1 MDKSSAHLAIDHT
14 WFFPSS
20 SSSFFFLDFW
30 TIFKVFIEFG
40 INIMLLLFYV
50 LLLWL

>member
-1 MDKSSAHLAIDHT
+1 MWISLSALLAIDHT
-14 WFFPSS
+14 WFLS
-20 SSSFFFLDFW
+20 SSSFFCFLDVW

-50 LLLWL
+50 LLLRP